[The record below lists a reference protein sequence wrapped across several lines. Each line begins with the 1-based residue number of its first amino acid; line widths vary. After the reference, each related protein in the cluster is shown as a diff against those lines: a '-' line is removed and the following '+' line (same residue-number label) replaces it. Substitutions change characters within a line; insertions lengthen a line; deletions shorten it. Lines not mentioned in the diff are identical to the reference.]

1 MAVEIPVYV
10 DIEGAFKDAAKRTPN
25 ASKPLE
31 EQVELISKRLS
42 NAIQKMQKV
51 TAKPVGGANVA
62 DLDAKMSRY
71 ANTARLAAQQMLKLG
86 QAQGKL
92 VAGRVDIQE
101 LSSKISVLAAKWNSM
116 KLGSKFDGDGKL
128 RVKAQDL
135 IGQMNTLTGRAIRF
149 GNALSESTK
158 KSAEG
163 LDLANSALGR
173 MLKNALRLFA
183 IHTAGTFLRNVREVT
198 AEFELQ
204 RVALGSII
212 QDTEKAETLFR
223 RIKAAAIESPFE
235 IKDLVSYTKQLSA
248 YQIETDK
255 LFDTTMKL
263 ADVSAGLGVDMGRLI
278 LAYGQVRAASVLR
291 GQELRQFTEAGIPLV
306 DELAK
311 KFTALRGEMVSTGE
325 VFQLISE
332 RAVPFRMIEEIFNDM
347 TSAGGMFYKMQ
358 EKQAKTLAGQWANL
372 KDSISIMYDEIGNTK
387 TVHGAMESLIADARW
402 LMQHWRGVADALS
415 VVGTTLISYVSL
427 TKGAE
432 LWTRLTAKAALMAK
446 TAESSRE
453 AGLKKLITSIVGQTA
468 ADKISATATNMHTAA
483 TAKAAVATSTLA
495 KTFWNLTAAMLS
507 NPFGI
512 IAVAVAGIVALFSK
526 LGKQTQDV
534 SKSIDNA
541 AASIAEFNKTT
552 KEVSGLIDQYEE
564 LSKKEKLTADESK
577 KLRGISRELG
587 NVFPKTTE
595 GINEQTG
602 ALTLNIEKLKEY
614 NKEAEEALRKGMQ
627 SQINVN
633 KKTIEDNQKE
643 IERLTRETNRG
654 WGRNKALG
662 LFSPILF
669 PLSDKRMAENKDAI
683 VKLTDENRELAKS
696 NQDLEDTLNGVNKEA
711 EKVASTTTGWQD
723 KLIKFNRRVDK
734 NGNAIITID
743 PDQVRNYATLDSA
756 LEDIAK
762 KYKEYAEQEKLLAS
776 AIEGKSGKEREELE
790 GIKARTTARK
800 ELAKEELDYYNAF
813 YLTEKK
819 GGKGSSSDRLKRLK
833 EEISDLE
840 NAHKKFVELSQ
851 YVSKSKALSDISTFF
866 PSLKGWEP
874 TYENMI
880 SQLEAML
887 TQYKGDADAT
897 RIIEQAIANI
907 KFDKVKSDLEDALKK
922 ISEDIK
928 HSEEAQ
934 NFYQDIL
941 GLTGDKD
948 LATSMSISVYGD
960 VGEEFKDRIK
970 KQLVDSLSSLD
981 AETFS
986 GLDDAIRDA
995 FDSGDYEY
1003 LMKNLDKV
1011 PEKLHNV
1018 VKSVAN
1024 DAERYNVGVINN
1036 YAKLLNKFDE
1046 LEQQRINIENQADQ
1060 EIRQLREGLAL
1071 EIKGINENAE
1081 IEDKE
1086 SAKKAAEARVS
1097 AVEDGINR
1105 ERKLQ
1110 LSRLTRDYRMFFSSV
1125 GVISDQAARKVAKAQ
1140 KEMLTEQ
1147 FLAGQKTLAQYNRE
1161 LNEIDKQLDKYS
1173 KNKGLF
1179 ASYLSGG
1186 IDEAVSKMGEF
1197 STSLLAIADA
1207 STNRK
1212 DGSWIVN
1219 ADDKEY
1225 IDKLGMMFGGKIF
1238 GVSGRKD
1245 VFSKLME
1252 KTEGNADKMAEALA
1266 NASDSIKEMGSNMS
1280 ASVMWAD
1287 LWVKNIGSAI
1297 RLMDEL
1303 GNSGEETAKWWDEVA
1318 SRIFTL
1324 GTVGS
1329 AENNPLGIGIKG
1341 AGDRLSYLN
1350 EYALSGFEKFK
1361 SGDFV
1366 GAIVDNI
1373 KGWYGV
1379 FGPNIKRTDKQI
1391 KEQSRLLDDLEYS
1404 YDRLDVAMEKSFG
1417 SEYIYNYNKQLEVL
1431 QAKAEAYRKQAELE
1445 ESKEKAADSD
1455 KIREYKNHARDV
1467 ENQIDDMR
1475 TKLSEFFAGT
1485 DLTSAAED
1493 FANAWIEAYKEFGS
1507 TTDAMS
1513 EKFNDMIQNMITRS
1527 LAAKIMQEMLQPIF
1541 RQIDT
1546 MSKDG
1551 LLATDDIA
1559 AIAALAQE
1567 RIPLIND
1574 AMTNLMTSLASA
1586 GLDVRASTAGFHGIS
1601 KDIAGASE
1609 ESILGLAA
1617 AINTQNFYISY
1628 VPTISENVSQ
1638 ILAAMTGGVS
1648 PTAPVETTE
1657 TGEVLP
1663 SVQRMVYDHLPNMD
1677 ANLAEVL
1684 RLVRS
1689 VITTKNGTTNT
1700 NYVAIK

>member
-31 EQVELISKRLS
+31 EQVELVSKRLS

-51 TAKPVGGANVA
+51 TIKPVGGANVA

-92 VAGRVDIQE
+92 IAGRVDIQE

-183 IHTAGTFLRNVREVT
+183 IHTAGSFLRNVREVT

-212 QDTEKAETLFR
+212 RDTEQAEVLFR

-372 KDSISIMYDEIGNTK
+372 KDSISIMYDEIGNTR

-402 LMQHWRGVADALS
+402 LMQNWRGVADALS
-415 VVGTTLISYVSL
+415 VVGTTLITYVSL

-453 AGLKKLITSIVGQTA
+453 AGLKKLITSIVGQTK
-468 ADKISATATNMHTAA
+468 ADKISAVATNLHTTA

-495 KTFWNLTAAMLS
+495 KTFWNLTAAMLT

-512 IAVAVAGIVALFSK
+512 IAVSVAGLIALFGSLRK
-526 LGKQTQDV
+526 NTRDV
-534 SKSIDNA
+534 AKDIESAS
-541 AASIAEFNKTT
+541 ASITAFNKATNET
-552 KEVSGLIDQYEE
+552 AKLIDQYEE
-564 LSKKEKLTADESK
+564 LSKKEKLTADEAK
-577 KLRGISRELG
+577 KLRDISRELG
-587 NVFPKTTE
+587 GVFPKTTE

-633 KKTIEDNQKE
+633 KKTIEENQKE
-643 IERLTRETNRG
+643 IKRLTRETNRG
-654 WGRNKALG
+654 WGRNKTLG
-662 LFSPILF
+662 LLSPILF
-669 PLSDKRMAENKDAI
+669 PLSDKRMAENIDAI
-683 VKLTDENRELAKS
+683 VQLTDKNKELAKS
-696 NQDLEDTLNGVNKEA
+696 NQELEDTLNGVNKEA
-711 EKVASTTTGWQD
+711 AEAAATTSKWQD
-723 KLIKFNRRVDK
+723 QLIKFNSRVDE
-734 NGNAIITID
+734 NGKAIITID
-743 PDQVRNYATLDSA
+743 PDQIKNYATLDAA

-762 KYKEYAEQEKLLAS
+762 RYNEFSEQEKLLTAS
-776 AIEGKSGKEREELE
+776 IKGKNGAEKTELE
-790 GIKARTTARK
+790 GILARTKARKA
-800 ELAKEELDYYNAF
+800 LAKEELDYYNAF

-819 GGKGSSSDRLKRLK
+819 NGRGSSSDRLKSLRD
-833 EEISDLE
+833 EISELE
-840 NAHKKFVELSQ
+840 NAHKKFVELRK
-851 YVSKSKALSDISTFF
+851 YVGKDKALADIATFF
-866 PSLKGWEP
+866 PSLRGWEP
-874 TYENMI
+874 TYEKMI
-880 SQLEAML
+880 STLETML
-887 TQYKGDADAT
+887 NQYSGDADAT

-907 KFDKVKSDLEDALKK
+907 KFEKIKKDLEESLKK
-922 ISEDIK
+922 LSEDIK
-928 HSEEAQ
+928 RSETAR
-934 NFYQDIL
+934 NFYQNIL
-941 GLTGDKD
+941 DLTGDNEIA
-948 LATSMSISVYGD
+948 ATLSMSVYGQP
-960 VGEEFKDRIK
+960 GEEFKERVQRQLYEALNSIDPGMIDKGLLAQLLGDATVLDFDDLYANLNTLPPEVQAIIK
-970 KQLVDSLSSLD
+970 DLRGEVEQFNADI
-981 AETFS
+981 A
-986 GLDDAIRDA
+986 
-995 FDSGDYEY
+995 
-1003 LMKNLDKV
+1003 KN
-1011 PEKLHNV
+1011 
-1018 VKSVAN
+1018 
-1024 DAERYNVGVINN
+1024 YT
-1036 YAKLLNKFDE
+1036 KLLLKFDE
-1046 LEQQRINIENQADQ
+1046 MEQQRVNITNQAAKD
-1060 EIRQLREGLAL
+1060 IRDIELGLAL
-1071 EIKGINENAE
+1071 EVEGIQKRYADPEVQKQYIDAAT
-1081 IEDKE
+1081 KRATA
-1086 SAKKAAEARVS
+1086 AKDAITRQE
-1097 AVEDGINR
+1097 ELD
-1105 ERKLQ
+1105 
-1110 LSRLTRDYRMFFSSV
+1110 LSRLTRKYRLFFSSV
-1125 GVISDQAARKVAKAQ
+1125 GVISEAAARTVAQSQRRMIA
-1140 KEMLTEQ
+1140 EQ
-1147 FLAGQKTLAQYNRE
+1147 FARGEKTLAQYKRE
-1161 LNEIDKQLDKYS
+1161 INEIDKQLEKYTS
-1173 KNKGLF
+1173 NRGVAWTYF
-1179 ASYLSGG
+1179 ESG
-1186 IDEAVSKMGEF
+1186 IDGVVSKINDF
-1197 STSLLAIADA
+1197 SDGLLAIADNLA
-1207 STNRK
+1207 LVEK
-1212 DGSWIVN
+1212 DGGLAFS
-1219 ADDKEY
+1219 DEDKEY
-1225 IDKLGMMFGGKIF
+1225 IDKIGMLLGGKIF
-1238 GVSGRKD
+1238 GISGR
-1245 VFSKLME
+1245 S
-1252 KTEGNADKMAEALA
+1252 NAADKLVESIRQISKTPEEFKKNMKEALIE
-1266 NASDSIKEMGSNMS
+1266 ASSGASNFATQMSQAVSAAGFWVTNISTFVKEMDSLNKETE
-1280 ASVMWAD
+1280 D
-1287 LWVKNIGSAI
+1287 
-1297 RLMDEL
+1297 
-1303 GNSGEETAKWWDEVA
+1303 TAKWLDVLA
-1318 SRIFTL
+1318 STVTWTL
-1324 GTVGS
+1324 GVAG
-1329 AENNPLGIGIKG
+1329 EG
-1341 AGDRLSYLN
+1341 AWDRLAYLN
-1350 EYALSGFEKFK
+1350 EYATSGFEKLAQ
-1361 SGDFV
+1361 GNIV
-1366 GAIVDNI
+1366 GALVDNI
-1373 KGWYGV
+1373 KGLYGMW
-1379 FGPNIKRTDKQI
+1379 GPNIKLIDRQI
-1391 KEQSRLLDDLEYS
+1391 EEQSRLLSDLEYQYS
-1404 YDRLDVAMEKSFG
+1404 RLDSAIEKSFG
-1417 SEYIYNYNKQLEVL
+1417 SEYIYNYNKQLETL
-1431 QAKAEAYRKQAELE
+1431 ESQAEAYRKQAELE
-1445 ESKEKAADSD
+1445 ASKGKKADQD
-1455 KIREYKNHARDV
+1455 KIKEYENQARD
-1467 ENQIDDMR
+1467 ITDKIADMR
-1475 TKLSEFFAGT
+1475 SQLSEFFSGT

-1541 RQIDT
+1541 DQIDT
-1546 MSKDG
+1546 MAGDG
-1551 LLATDDIA
+1551 LLATEEIA

-1648 PTAPVETTE
+1648 PTAPVETNE
-1657 TGEVLP
+1657 AGEVLP

-1677 ANLAEVL
+1677 ANLSEML
-1684 RLVRS
+1684 RLFRS
-1689 VITTKNGTTNT
+1689 VITTKTGSTNT